1 MRKELQ
7 IRDVFDKASSTL
19 KQRDAEGKTGL
30 YPVYAA
36 GGVIGCIDS
45 YQQDKECVA
54 LVKDGSIGK
63 LFLLPPKSSVIATI
77 QYLLPKKGFDTKYLY
92 YCLQSID
99 FTKYKQ
105 GAAIPHIYFRDYGNH
120 RIVVDDSVEE
130 QKKIVARLDL
140 VYEKIQ
146 KVTNNNELALKQA
159 TAIYSSFLNQVMS
172 PKEGWSKKSI
182 SDIIDSGSKV
192 TYGIVQPGEHF
203 EGGIPV
209 VRPVD
214 LGAKVISNN
223 PLLKCTKKEISDKFK
238 RTILNGKEILIC
250 VRGTTGVVSL
260 SDDSLKGCNVTRG
273 IVPFKIENEIL
284 RKFVYYWL
292 QASIASS
299 FIQKFTQG
307 AALKQINIVDVKRIP
322 VYLPPKEKMS
332 SIVDS
337 LEKLQQ
343 CIEKLNKNYD
353 SIKSHCAALYKA
365 VLEESFI

>member
-19 KQRDAEGKTGL
+19 KQRDAEGEKGL

-36 GGVIGCIDS
+36 SGVIGYIDT
-45 YQQDKECVA
+45 YQQDKDCVA

-77 QYLLPKKGFDTKYLY
+77 QFLLPKKGFDTKYLY

-105 GAAIPHIYFRDYGNH
+105 GAAIPHIYFRDYGSH
-120 RIVVDDSVEE
+120 RIVVDNSIDE
-130 QKKIVARLDL
+130 QRKVVARLDL
-140 VYEKIQ
+140 ISEKIQ
-146 KVTNNNELALKQA
+146 KTIDNNEAGVKQA
-159 TAIYSSFLNQVMS
+159 SALYSSFLNRIMT
-172 PKEGWSKKSI
+172 PKEGWSTKTI
-182 SDIIDSGSKV
+182 SDVIDAGSKI
-192 TYGIVQPGEHF
+192 TYGIVQPGDNF

-214 LGAKVISNN
+214 LGAKEISKN
-223 PLLKCTKKEISDKFK
+223 PLLKCTQKEISDKYK
-238 RTILNGKEILIC
+238 RTILNGNEILIC

-260 SDDSLKGCNVTRG
+260 TNDSLKGCNVTRG
-273 IVPFKIENEIL
+273 IVPIKIENEVL

-292 QASIASS
+292 QASSASS

-322 VYLPPKEKMS
+322 VCLPPKELMRD
-332 SIVDS
+332 IVDS
-337 LEKLQQ
+337 LEELQL
-343 CIEKLNKNYD
+343 CIEMLNTNFN
-353 SIKSHCAALYKA
+353 SIKSHCAALYKT